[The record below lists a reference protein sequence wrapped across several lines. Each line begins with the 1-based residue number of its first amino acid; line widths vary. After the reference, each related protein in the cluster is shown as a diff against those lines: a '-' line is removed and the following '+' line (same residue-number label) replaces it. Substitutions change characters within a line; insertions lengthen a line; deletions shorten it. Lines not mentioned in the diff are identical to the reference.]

1 MQTILEE
8 QIRAGE
14 REWLERWTE
23 GPKRMVWS
31 QRPLQI
37 GDSAPDFTLLDHAG
51 ARVRLSEFWAKRPA
65 LAIFWRQFGCGC
77 GLARAERLR
86 NEYPEYVAAGANV
99 VVVGQGEPERSAA
112 YRAEQE
118 LEPPILC
125 DPDEH
130 VYRAYGL
137 LEGTPPQVLY
147 DAPREMWAH
156 DRETGTEFQ
165 RQRRQQGR
173 PLVDNP
179 WLLPGEFVIDTTG
192 TIRLAHRYQ
201 HCEDYPEPLVVIAT
215 IASV

>member
-1 MQTILEE
+1 MQTTLDE

-14 REWLERWTE
+14 REWLECWTD
-23 GPKRMVWS
+23 GPKRLTWS
-31 QRPLQI
+31 ERPLQI
-37 GDSAPDFTLLDHAG
+37 GDRAPDFTLLDHGG
-51 ARVRLSEFWAKRPA
+51 ARVGLGEFWAKRPA
-65 LAIFWRQFGCGC
+65 LVIFWRQFGCSC

-86 NEYPEYVAAGANV
+86 KEYQEYVAAGANV
-99 VVVGQGEPERSAA
+99 VVVGQGEPDRSAA

-118 LEPPILC
+118 LMPPILC

-130 VYRAYGL
+130 AYRAYGL

-156 DRETGTEFQ
+156 DSETGAEFQ
-165 RQRRQQGR
+165 RQRREQGR

-179 WLLPGEFVIDTTG
+179 WLLPGEFVIDTAG

-201 HCEDYPEPLVVIAT
+201 HCEDYPEPLVIIAT